1 MTGQEM
7 FDLAKD
13 VTENVSTDFNARA
26 MGQSV
31 GAAIGGIIGGPV
43 GMQAGAI
50 LGGLAV
56 DTVIPQ
62 HQTIIG
68 ATSGYNFIKMAQK
81 PYYIELTFP
90 PSATQKNISDY
101 YCYYG
106 VPTNRTEI
114 INFGAYNYQNHAYVQ
129 GSMQYNGSIPL
140 DKFLKIQSIFKRG
153 VHILYA

>member
-7 FDLAKD
+7 FGLAKD
-13 VTENVSTDFNARA
+13 VTENISTDFDARA

-43 GMQAGAI
+43 GMQAGAL

-56 DTVIPQ
+56 DTVIPL
-62 HQTIIG
+62 HQTING
-68 ATSGYNFIKMAQK
+68 ATTGYNFIKMGTK
-81 PYYIELTFP
+81 PYYVELTYP
-90 PSATQKNISDY
+90 PAAVQKNISDY

-114 INFGAYNYQNHAYVQ
+114 MNFGSYNYQNHAYVQ
-129 GSMQYNGSIPL
+129 GSMQYNDTIPL
-140 DKFLKIQSIFKRG
+140 DKFLNIQSIFKRG

>member
-7 FDLAKD
+7 FGLAKD
-13 VTENVSTDFNARA
+13 VTENVSTDFDARA

-43 GMQAGAI
+43 GMQAGAL

-56 DTVIPQ
+56 DTIIPQ
-62 HQTIIG
+62 HQTING
-68 ATSGYNFIKMAQK
+68 SLSGYNFIKMNQK
-81 PYYIELTFP
+81 PYYVELTFP
-90 PSATQKNISDY
+90 RPEVQKAISNY

-106 VPTNRTEI
+106 VPTNRTEN
-114 INFGAYNYQNHAYVQ
+114 INYSDYNYQNHAYVQ
-129 GSMQYNGSIPL
+129 GSMQYNESIPL
-140 DKFLKIQSIFKRG
+140 DKFLKIQAIFKRG

>member
-1 MTGQEM
+1 MTGQDM
-7 FDLAKD
+7 FSLAKD
-13 VTENVSTDFNARA
+13 VTENVSTDFDARA

-31 GAAIGGIIGGPV
+31 GAAIGGIIGGSV
-43 GMQAGAI
+43 GMQAGALI
-50 LGGLAV
+50 GGLAV

-62 HQTIIG
+62 HQTING
-68 ATSGYNFIKMAQK
+68 SLSGYNFIKLEQK

-90 PSATQKNISDY
+90 TPSSQKAISDY

-106 VPTNRTEI
+106 VPTNRTEK
-114 INFGAYNYQNHAYVQ
+114 INYNAYNYQNHAYVQ
-129 GSMQYNGSIPL
+129 GSMQYNESIPL

>member
-7 FDLAKD
+7 FGLAKD
-13 VTENVSTDFNARA
+13 VTENVSTDFDARA

-31 GAAIGGIIGGPV
+31 GAALGGIIGGPV
-43 GMQAGAI
+43 GMQAGAL

-62 HQTIIG
+62 HQTING
-68 ATSGYNFIKMAQK
+68 ALSGYNFIKMNQK
-81 PYYIELTFP
+81 PYYVELTFP
-90 PSATQKNISDY
+90 RADTQKVISDY

-106 VPTNRTEI
+106 VPTNRTETI
-114 INFGAYNYQNHAYVQ
+114 SFGSYNYQNHAYVQ
-129 GSMQYNGSIPL
+129 GSMQYNDSIPL
-140 DKFLKIQSIFKRG
+140 DKFLKIQAIFKRG

>member
-1 MTGQEM
+1 MTGQDM
-7 FDLAKD
+7 FSLAKD
-13 VTENVSTDFNARA
+13 VTENVSTDFDARA

-31 GAAIGGIIGGPV
+31 GAAIGGIIGGSV
-43 GMQAGAI
+43 GSQAGALI
-50 LGGLAV
+50 GGLAV

-62 HQTIIG
+62 HQTING
-68 ATSGYNFIKMAQK
+68 SLSNYNFIKLEQK

-90 PSATQKNISDY
+90 TPSSQKAISDY

-106 VPTNRTEI
+106 VPTNRTET

-129 GSMQYNGSIPL
+129 GSMQYNDTIPL
-140 DKFLKIQSIFKRG
+140 DKFLKIQAIFKRG

>member
-7 FDLAKD
+7 FGLAKD
-13 VTENVSTDFNARA
+13 VTENVSTDFDARA

-43 GMQAGAI
+43 GMQAGAL

-56 DTVIPQ
+56 DTIIPQ
-62 HQTIIG
+62 HQTING
-68 ATSGYNFIKMAQK
+68 SLSGYNFIKMNQK
-81 PYYIELTFP
+81 PYYVELTFP
-90 PSATQKNISDY
+90 RPETQKAISDY

-106 VPTNRTEI
+106 VPTNRTET
-114 INFGAYNYQNHAYVQ
+114 INYSDYNYQNHAYVQ
-129 GSMQYNGSIPL
+129 GSMQYNESIPL